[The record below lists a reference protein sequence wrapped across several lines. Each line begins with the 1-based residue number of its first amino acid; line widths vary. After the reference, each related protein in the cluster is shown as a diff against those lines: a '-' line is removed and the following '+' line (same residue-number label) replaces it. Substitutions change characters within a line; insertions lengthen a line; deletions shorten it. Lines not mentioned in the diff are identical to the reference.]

1 MSGICEVGSEL
12 CANEIPLHLHDGEA
26 DPWGVLLYLGQQNQQ
41 LLRNILLLNRLA
53 KLPMK
58 LPSLLLVMKV
68 VVDKLR
74 REGIDKLFKLLP
86 RSPTMEGLE
95 EHRPLAGLRDRD

>member
-1 MSGICEVGSEL
+1 MSWICEVGSEL

-26 DPWGVLLYLGQQNQQ
+26 NPWGVLLYLGQQNQQ
-41 LLRNILLLNRLA
+41 LLLNILLLNRLA

-58 LPSLLLVMKV
+58 LPSLLLVLVLVMKV

-74 REGIDKLFKLLP
+74 REGIEKLFVQVAVAREQL
-86 RSPTMEGLE
+86 T
-95 EHRPLAGLRDRD
+95 

>member
-74 REGIDKLFKLLP
+74 REGIEKLFKLLW
-86 RSPTMEGLE
+86 RGSN
-95 EHRPLAGLRDRD
+95 LRDLLPHLVPCVPS